1 MFIIVMFL
9 IVEVWPL
16 WYVLDGNFIDI
27 FLKYRVLLEQKDLLS
42 PLLLQENVKRGLIP
56 LSNHLNNSNKESVE
70 MATL

>member
-56 LSNHLNNSNKESVE
+56 LSNNLNNSNKESVE

>member
-1 MFIIVMFL
+1 MFL

-56 LSNHLNNSNKESVE
+56 LRNHLNNSNKESVE

>member
-1 MFIIVMFL
+1 MFL

-42 PLLLQENVKRGLIP
+42 PLLLEENVKGGLIP
-56 LSNHLNNSNKESVE
+56 LNNHLNNSK
-70 MATL
+70 

>member
-1 MFIIVMFL
+1 MYIIVMFL

-42 PLLLQENVKRGLIP
+42 PLLLEENVKGGLIP
-56 LSNHLNNSNKESVE
+56 LKNHYNNSK
-70 MATL
+70 

>member
-1 MFIIVMFL
+1 MYIIVMFL

-42 PLLLQENVKRGLIP
+42 PLLLEENVKGELIP
-56 LSNHLNNSNKESVE
+56 LNNHLNNSK
-70 MATL
+70 

>member
-1 MFIIVMFL
+1 MFL

>member
-1 MFIIVMFL
+1 MYIIVMFL

-42 PLLLQENVKRGLIP
+42 PLLLEENVKGGLIP
-56 LSNHLNNSNKESVE
+56 LNNHFNNSK
-70 MATL
+70 

>member
-1 MFIIVMFL
+1 MYIIVMFL

-42 PLLLQENVKRGLIP
+42 PLLLEENVKGGLIP
-56 LSNHLNNSNKESVE
+56 LNNQFNNSK
-70 MATL
+70 

>member
-56 LSNHLNNSNKESVE
+56 LSNHLNNSNKESV
-70 MATL
+70 

>member
-1 MFIIVMFL
+1 MFL

-42 PLLLQENVKRGLIP
+42 PLLLEENVKGGLIP
-56 LSNHLNNSNKESVE
+56 LNNQFNNSK
-70 MATL
+70 

>member
-1 MFIIVMFL
+1 MYIIVMFL

-42 PLLLQENVKRGLIP
+42 PLLLEENVKGGLIP
-56 LSNHLNNSNKESVE
+56 LNNHLNNSK
-70 MATL
+70 

>member
-42 PLLLQENVKRGLIP
+42 PLLLKENVKRGLIP

>member
-1 MFIIVMFL
+1 MFL

-56 LSNHLNNSNKESVE
+56 LNNHLNNSNKESVE

>member
-1 MFIIVMFL
+1 MFIIVMFM

>member
-1 MFIIVMFL
+1 MFL

-56 LSNHLNNSNKESVE
+56 LSNNLNNSNKESVE